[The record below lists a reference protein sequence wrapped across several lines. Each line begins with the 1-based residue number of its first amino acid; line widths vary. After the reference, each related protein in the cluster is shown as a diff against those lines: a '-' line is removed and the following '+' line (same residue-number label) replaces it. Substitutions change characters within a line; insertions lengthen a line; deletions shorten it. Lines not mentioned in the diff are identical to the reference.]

1 MVKKSADAEVLAT
14 AELLEN
20 KVIIWNEREANAVY
34 VDKYFGK
41 FIIEDKKKFLQLS
54 LEEAM
59 MLLEREH
66 IIVKEKNKVL
76 NHKTLYERCCE
87 IDREFPQKFAVYK
100 DLRNRGYIV
109 KSGFKFG
116 THFRVY
122 ERGVN
127 PYREG
132 EKSIKE
138 HTKYNVHAVPE
149 NIAWSLQEWSRY
161 VRLSQNI
168 RALAL
173 LAVVDEEG
181 EVTYYKIMR
190 IRP

>member
-1 MVKKSADAEVLAT
+1 MVKKSESDEILAT

-34 VDKYFGK
+34 ADKYFGK
-41 FIIEDKKKFLQLS
+41 FTTEEKKKFLQLS

-59 MLLEREH
+59 MLLERER
-66 IIVKEKNKVL
+66 IIVKEKNKIL
-76 NHKTLYERCCE
+76 GHKVFYERCCQ
-87 IDREFPQKFAVYK
+87 IDREFPQKFTVYK

-132 EKSIKE
+132 EKTIKE

-149 NIAWSLQEWSRY
+149 NVAWSLQEWSRY